1 MATVITT
8 KGATGA
14 TGVPG
19 PRGLVGPAG
28 GAGVGL
34 KGATGAGATGAT
46 GVPGTPGGA
55 TGPQGIQG
63 NIGPAGATG
72 VGYSTAVVT
81 NGNLIITRTNSTT
94 VNAGSIVGP
103 TGPTGATGVMV
114 EQIYVKGNAGSTFTP
129 NYSLGSIQSLT
140 ANINFTLTVP
150 SNIPNGGSLTL
161 IITQDA
167 TGSRIMTANTAYKF
181 AGEGFKTLSTAAN
194 SIDMMNI
201 FRASETYYVT
211 LTTGYK

>member
-1 MATVITT
+1 MATIITT

-19 PRGLVGPAG
+19 PKGPPGNAGPAG
-28 GAGVGL
+28 IGL

-46 GVPGTPGGA
+46 GAPGSPGGA
-55 TGPQGIQG
+55 TGATSIIPGATGATGIQG
-63 NIGPAGATG
+63 PIGIGGATG
-72 VGYSTAVVT
+72 
-81 NGNLIITRTNSTT
+81 LL
-94 VNAGSIVGP
+94 
-103 TGPTGATGVMV
+103 GATGVMT
-114 EQIYVKGNAGSTFTP
+114 ETIYVKGNAGSTFTP

-140 ANINFTLTVP
+140 ANMNFTLTVP

-167 TGSRIMTANTAYKF
+167 TGSRLMTANTAYKF

-201 FRASETYYVT
+201 FRASTTYYVT

>member
-19 PRGLVGPAG
+19 PKGPPGNVGPAG
-28 GAGVGL
+28 IGL
-34 KGATGAGATGAT
+34 KGSTGAGATGAK
-46 GVPGTPGGA
+46 GLPGSPGGA
-55 TGPQGIQG
+55 TGATGATSIMP
-63 NIGPAGATG
+63 GATG
-72 VGYSTAVVT
+72 A
-81 NGNLIITRTNSTT
+81 
-94 VNAGSIVGP
+94 
-103 TGPTGATGVMV
+103 TGLLGAIGAIGATGLLGATGVMT
-114 EQIYVKGNAGSTFTP
+114 ETIYVKGNAGSTFTP

-140 ANINFTLTVP
+140 ANMNFTLTVP
-150 SNIPNGGSLTL
+150 SNIPPGGSLTL

-167 TGSRIMTANTAYKF
+167 TGSRLMTANTAYKF

-201 FRASETYYVT
+201 FRASATYYVT

>member
-1 MATVITT
+1 MATIITT

-19 PRGLVGPAG
+19 PKGPPGNTGPAG
-28 GAGVGL
+28 IGL
-34 KGATGAGATGAT
+34 KGATGAGATGAR
-46 GVPGTPGGA
+46 GLPGSPGGA
-55 TGPQGIQG
+55 TGATSIIP
-63 NIGPAGATG
+63 GATG
-72 VGYSTAVVT
+72 ATGTQ
-81 NGNLIITRTNSTT
+81 GPIGITG
-94 VNAGSIVGP
+94 A
-103 TGPTGATGVMV
+103 TGLLGATGVMT
-114 EQIYVKGNAGSTFTP
+114 ETIYIKGNAGSTFTP

-140 ANINFTLTVP
+140 ANMNFTLTVP

-167 TGSRIMTANTAYKF
+167 TGSRLMTANTAYKF

-201 FRASETYYVT
+201 FRASTTYYVT

>member
-1 MATVITT
+1 MATIITT

-19 PRGLVGPAG
+19 PKGPPGNAGPAG
-28 GAGVGL
+28 IGL
-34 KGATGAGATGAT
+34 KGATGAGATGAK
-46 GVPGTPGGA
+46 GAPGSPGGA
-55 TGPQGIQG
+55 TGATSIIPGATGATGIQG
-63 NIGPAGATG
+63 PIGIGGATG
-72 VGYSTAVVT
+72 
-81 NGNLIITRTNSTT
+81 LL
-94 VNAGSIVGP
+94 
-103 TGPTGATGVMV
+103 GATGVMT
-114 EQIYVKGNAGSTFTP
+114 ETIYVKGNAGSTFTP

-140 ANINFTLTVP
+140 ANMNFTLTVP

-167 TGSRIMTANTAYKF
+167 TGSRLMTANTAYKF

-201 FRASETYYVT
+201 FRASTTYYVT

>member
-46 GVPGTPGGA
+46 GIPGTPGGA

-103 TGPTGATGVMV
+103 VGPTGATGVMT
-114 EQIYVKGNAGSTFTP
+114 ELIYNNGNAGSTFAT
-129 NYSLGSIQSLT
+129 NFSLGSIQTMT
-140 ANINFTLTVP
+140 ANVNFALEIP
-150 SNIPNGGSLTL
+150 INIPNGGSLTL
-161 IITQDA
+161 ITTQDA
-167 TGSRIMTANTAYKF
+167 TGSRRMTAHAAYKF
-181 AGEGFKTLSTAAN
+181 AGEGYKTLSTAAN
-194 SIDMMNI
+194 SIDMLNI
-201 FRASETYYVT
+201 FRANVTYYVT

>member
-1 MATVITT
+1 MATIITT

-19 PRGLVGPAG
+19 PKGPPGNVGPAG
-28 GAGVGL
+28 IGL
-34 KGATGAGATGAT
+34 KGATGAGATGAK
-46 GVPGTPGGA
+46 GAPGSPGGA
-55 TGPQGIQG
+55 TGATSIIPGATGATGIQG
-63 NIGPAGATG
+63 PIGIGGATG
-72 VGYSTAVVT
+72 
-81 NGNLIITRTNSTT
+81 LL
-94 VNAGSIVGP
+94 
-103 TGPTGATGVMV
+103 GATGVMT
-114 EQIYVKGNAGSTFTP
+114 ETIYIKGNAGSTFTP

-140 ANINFTLTVP
+140 ANMNFTLTVP

-167 TGSRIMTANTAYKF
+167 TGSRLMTANTAYKF
-181 AGEGFKTLSTAAN
+181 AGEGFKTLSTTAN

-201 FRASETYYVT
+201 FRASTTYYVT

>member
-1 MATVITT
+1 MATIITT

-19 PRGLVGPAG
+19 PKGVTGSVGP
-28 GAGVGL
+28 AGVGL

-46 GVPGTPGGA
+46 GTPGSPGGA
-55 TGPQGIQG
+55 TGATSIIP
-63 NIGPAGATG
+63 GA
-72 VGYSTAVVT
+72 
-81 NGNLIITRTNSTT
+81 
-94 VNAGSIVGP
+94 
-103 TGPTGATGVMV
+103 TGATGIQGPIGISGATGLFGATGAMT
-114 EQIYVKGNAGSTFTP
+114 EMIYILGNAGSTFTP

-140 ANINFTLTVP
+140 ANMNFILTVP

-167 TGSRIMTANTAYKF
+167 TGSRIMTANTPYKF

-194 SIDMMNI
+194 SIDMLNI
-201 FRASETYYVT
+201 FRASTTYYVT

>member
-19 PRGLVGPAG
+19 PKGSPGNTGPAG
-28 GAGVGL
+28 IGL
-34 KGATGAGATGAT
+34 KGATGAGATGAK
-46 GVPGTPGGA
+46 GLPGSPGGA
-55 TGPQGIQG
+55 TGATGATSIIP
-63 NIGPAGATG
+63 GATG
-72 VGYSTAVVT
+72 A
-81 NGNLIITRTNSTT
+81 
-94 VNAGSIVGP
+94 
-103 TGPTGATGVMV
+103 TGLLGAIGATGLLGATGVMT
-114 EQIYVKGNAGSTFTP
+114 ETIYVKGNAGSTFTP

-140 ANINFTLTVP
+140 ANMNFTLTVP

-167 TGSRIMTANTAYKF
+167 TGSRLMTANTTYKF

-201 FRASETYYVT
+201 FRASTTYYVT

>member
-1 MATVITT
+1 MATIITT

-19 PRGLVGPAG
+19 PKGPAG
-28 GAGVGL
+28 TVGLSGIGL

-46 GVPGTPGGA
+46 GIPGTPGGA
-55 TGPQGIQG
+55 TGATSIIP
-63 NIGPAGATG
+63 GATG
-72 VGYSTAVVT
+72 TQGPI
-81 NGNLIITRTNSTT
+81 GITG
-94 VNAGSIVGP
+94 A
-103 TGPTGATGVMV
+103 TGATGLLGATGVMT
-114 EQIYVKGNAGSTFTP
+114 EQIYVKGDTGSTFTP
-129 NYSLGSIQSLT
+129 NYSLGSIQTLT
-140 ANINFTLTVP
+140 ANMNFSLAAP

-167 TGSRIMTANTAYKF
+167 TGSRTMTANSAYKF
-181 AGEGFKTLSTAAN
+181 AGEGFKTLSTAPT

-201 FRASETYYVT
+201 FRSSTTYYVT